1 MARAKSALK
10 AEPKTE
16 TKSTG
21 TATESAPTPTSTTRK
36 TSSNVEASRKPSS
49 SSSAAAKTSKTSV
62 APQSKPIKKVS
73 EVVEEEEEKE
83 VATPASVDKKVEV
96 QPADEGNIRAKR
108 SGLNR
113 PGQPSTPTTT
123 PATPS
128 SLVAARKKQ
137 LHEQQAKSSPINAP
151 VGGKKVSVK
160 TVDKKSSSSVTTS
173 QTERV
178 VKASTERLDVDKR
191 VPRQS
196 VLKKTSAAIPTS
208 SSATST
214 SASAT
219 TGTTDRQVV
228 KASTE
233 KLDSVAKRA
242 SVIKSSE
249 VSQSS
254 NKPAAVKS
262 ESSNKPSTAK
272 VENSTRPFTKKSS
285 SINVVLAAQRKDSQ
299 EGGKGAQKN
308 VENVEK
314 VVDLQTKKN
323 PLLSSVLETHQ
334 GPEVSGSAE
343 NLSTRVNLSSASSI
357 TSEQVKKNFVTQK
370 IFLAATS
377 LKKFLS
383 KNFRCNDSIVLP
395 LILAPTVRTSFELM
409 TPS

>member
-1 MARAKSALK
+1 M
-10 AEPKTE
+10 
-16 TKSTG
+16 
-21 TATESAPTPTSTTRK
+21 
-36 TSSNVEASRKPSS
+36 
-49 SSSAAAKTSKTSV
+49 
-62 APQSKPIKKVS
+62 
-73 EVVEEEEEKE
+73 
-83 VATPASVDKKVEV
+83 
-96 QPADEGNIRAKR
+96 
-108 SGLNR
+108 
-113 PGQPSTPTTT
+113 
-123 PATPS
+123 
-128 SLVAARKKQ
+128 
-137 LHEQQAKSSPINAP
+137 
-151 VGGKKVSVK
+151 
-160 TVDKKSSSSVTTS
+160 
-173 QTERV
+173 
-178 VKASTERLDVDKR
+178 KASTERLDVDKR

-214 SASAT
+214 STSAT

-272 VENSTRPFTKKSS
+272 AENSTRPFTKKSS

-299 EGGKGAQKN
+299 EGGKGAPKN

-314 VVDLQTKKN
+314 VVDTPTKKN
-323 PLLSSVLETHQ
+323 PLLNSVLETHQ

-357 TSEQVKKNFVTQK
+357 PSEQVKK
-370 IFLAATS
+370 
-377 LKKFLS
+377 KF
-383 KNFRCNDSIVLP
+383 RD
-395 LILAPTVRTSFELM
+395 
-409 TPS
+409 

>member
-1 MARAKSALK
+1 MLIIL
-10 AEPKTE
+10 
-16 TKSTG
+16 
-21 TATESAPTPTSTTRK
+21 
-36 TSSNVEASRKPSS
+36 

-214 SASAT
+214 STSAT

-272 VENSTRPFTKKSS
+272 AENSTRPFTKKSS
-285 SINVVLAAQRKDSQ
+285 SINVVLVAQRKDSQ

-323 PLLSSVLETHQ
+323 PLLSNVLETHQ

-357 TSEQVKKNFVTQK
+357 TSEQVKKKFRDSK
-370 IFLAATS
+370 FFLAATS

>member
-21 TATESAPTPTSTTRK
+21 TATESTPTPTSTSTTRK
-36 TSSNVEASRKPSS
+36 TSSNVEASRKPSSS

-83 VATPASVDKKVEV
+83 VATLASVDKKVEV

-113 PGQPSTPTTT
+113 PGQPSAPTT
-123 PATPS
+123 TPS

-214 SASAT
+214 STSAT

-272 VENSTRPFTKKSS
+272 AENSTRPFTKKSS

-357 TSEQVKKNFVTQK
+357 TSEQVKKKFRDSK
-370 IFLAATS
+370 FFLAATS

>member
-214 SASAT
+214 STSAT

-272 VENSTRPFTKKSS
+272 VENSARPFTKKSS

-357 TSEQVKKNFVTQK
+357 TSEQVKKKFRDSK
-370 IFLAATS
+370 FFLAATS